1 MILHI
6 LNLIIRLYCVGL
18 SKKLYLFCKFY
29 QNFAIWNSYILSMEI
44 SKLIADKS
52 LYYTCTYS
60 FLISVWIWY
69 LCLKRWTIFIRLNLN
84 AMARYLSIVPD
95 KSASIHVNKFMLR
108 RNSILSTEY
117 ALINQETPYY
127 FLFRLYE

>member
-1 MILHI
+1 
-6 LNLIIRLYCVGL
+6 
-18 SKKLYLFCKFY
+18 
-29 QNFAIWNSYILSMEI
+29 
-44 SKLIADKS
+44 
-52 LYYTCTYS
+52 
-60 FLISVWIWY
+60 
-69 LCLKRWTIFIRLNLN
+69 
-84 AMARYLSIVPD
+84 MARYLSIVPD